1 MRSLG
6 SKIIVIHKRS
16 EVTDRE
22 HDIQEGVLNMMNK
35 IRERLSWDADRTI
48 LLVRFILA
56 TAIVVGLVW
65 YERTHPYNGESEVL
79 NRLIADATKSE
90 GPPATAWETITVMV
104 MEPLYFVL
112 SAPVL
117 LLPLVVFGL
126 PVLAILVVMIW
137 LDSRGS
143 KNNRIDGNSE
153 DARDENG

>member
-1 MRSLG
+1 
-6 SKIIVIHKRS
+6 
-16 EVTDRE
+16 
-22 HDIQEGVLNMMNK
+22 MMNK

-56 TAIVVGLVW
+56 TAIAVGLVW

-90 GPPATAWETITVMV
+90 GPPATDWETITVMV
-104 MEPLYFVL
+104 MGPLYFVL
-112 SAPVL
+112 SVTVL

-126 PVLAILVVMIW
+126 PVLAIFVVMDW

-143 KNNRIDGNSE
+143 KNNRIDRNSE

>member
-1 MRSLG
+1 
-6 SKIIVIHKRS
+6 
-16 EVTDRE
+16 
-22 HDIQEGVLNMMNK
+22 MMNK

-56 TAIVVGLVW
+56 AAIVVGLVW

-104 MEPLYFVL
+104 MGPLYFVL
-112 SAPVL
+112 SVAVL

-126 PVLAILVVMIW
+126 PVLAIFVVMDW
-137 LDSRGS
+137 LNSRGS
-143 KNNRIDGNSE
+143 KNNRIDRNGE

>member
-1 MRSLG
+1 
-6 SKIIVIHKRS
+6 
-16 EVTDRE
+16 
-22 HDIQEGVLNMMNK
+22 MMNK

>member
-1 MRSLG
+1 
-6 SKIIVIHKRS
+6 
-16 EVTDRE
+16 
-22 HDIQEGVLNMMNK
+22 MMNK

-126 PVLAILVVMIW
+126 PVLAILVVMVW

>member
-1 MRSLG
+1 
-6 SKIIVIHKRS
+6 
-16 EVTDRE
+16 
-22 HDIQEGVLNMMNK
+22 MMNK

-56 TAIVVGLVW
+56 TAIAVGLVW

-104 MEPLYFVL
+104 MGPLYFVL
-112 SAPVL
+112 PVTVL

-126 PVLAILVVMIW
+126 PVLAIFVVMDW

-143 KNNRIDGNSE
+143 KNNRIDRNSE

>member
-1 MRSLG
+1 
-6 SKIIVIHKRS
+6 
-16 EVTDRE
+16 
-22 HDIQEGVLNMMNK
+22 MMNI

-90 GPPATAWETITVMV
+90 GPPATVWETITVMV
-104 MEPLYFVL
+104 MGPLSFVL
-112 SAPVL
+112 SVAVL
-117 LLPLVVFGL
+117 LLPLVVSWL
-126 PVLAILVVMIW
+126 PVVVISVVMDW

-143 KNNRIDGNSE
+143 KNNRIDRNSE
-153 DARDENG
+153 DARDENTD